1 MRGERKTAG
10 AGRCPPLSFMR
21 YKHFM
26 NYSLAGLILLLL
38 WVQTL
43 PCLFVRSGA
52 AVLTVVP
59 ATAGMPVTIHFIHSV
74 QKTPVWENLVVNKQ
88 KDGFVLQSTKYQS
101 FGVGLPFLA
110 SEGTFHQEGD
120 YFVMDGMERPYTM
133 LSVRPG
139 VGTELTLR
147 LEDVEYRLYQM
158 VPLGSR
164 VDLYL
169 APYYQ
174 RFLEGVEAND
184 GKT

>member
-101 FGVGLPFLA
+101 FGVGLPFLE
-110 SEGTFHQEGD
+110 SEGNFHVEGD
-120 YFVMDGMERPYTM
+120 YFVMDQMERQFPS
-133 LSVRPG
+133 LSLRTG
-139 VGTELTLR
+139 VGTQLT
-147 LEDVEYRLYQM
+147 VSVCSQEYRLYE
-158 VPLGSR
+158 VLAPGSR
-164 VDLYL
+164 IDIYI
-169 APYYQ
+169 APYYT
-174 RFLEGVEAND
+174 RYGFFNKL
-184 GKT
+184 

>member
-1 MRGERKTAG
+1 MLLAIAAGVLVWQMTRPCFFVQGEKG
-10 AGRCPPLSFMR
+10 I
-21 YKHFM
+21 
-26 NYSLAGLILLLL
+26 LA
-38 WVQTL
+38 
-43 PCLFVRSGA
+43 
-52 AVLTVVP
+52 VVP
-59 ATAGMPVTIHFIHSV
+59 VYGQMDFSLQFIHSV
-74 QKTPVWENLVVNKQ
+74 QKTPVIENLKVNEKL
-88 KDGFVLQSTKYQS
+88 DGFVLQSTKYQS